1 MIFVKI
7 RILFGTMKHVLLPL
21 VAASALLI
29 TACQSRPIPVSEA
42 KPAPQARIFK
52 YQSPAA
58 STLVVMRDKSMVGA
72 GCDASIFINGE
83 TVAKLETGEKVTFHL
98 DAGEWIVGAS
108 LEGAGLCAL
117 NPARQERETITKA
130 GETKVFRVFTSN
142 AGDIDILPTTQ

>member
-72 GCDASIFINGE
+72 GWDA
-83 TVAKLETGEKVTFHL
+83 
-98 DAGEWIVGAS
+98 
-108 LEGAGLCAL
+108 
-117 NPARQERETITKA
+117 
-130 GETKVFRVFTSN
+130 
-142 AGDIDILPTTQ
+142 